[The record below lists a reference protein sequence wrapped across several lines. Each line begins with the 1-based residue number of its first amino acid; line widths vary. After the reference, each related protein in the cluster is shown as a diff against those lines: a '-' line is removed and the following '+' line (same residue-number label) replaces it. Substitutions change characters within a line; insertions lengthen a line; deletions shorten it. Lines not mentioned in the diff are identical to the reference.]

1 MGVRFAATRSV
12 ESPQDIHELWMSR
25 VADTR
30 PLILYN
36 SMLFQSQYI
45 DARKPNVMVSE
56 WMNTSENGRMQNQH
70 LAKGRCKYI

>member
-36 SMLFQSQYI
+36 SMLFQSQYV
-45 DARKPNVMVSE
+45 DARKPKVVESE
-56 WMNTSENGRMQNQH
+56 WMIISLNGQMQKQH
-70 LAKGRCKYI
+70 LAKGRCKCI